1 MPIKIQ
7 GLPGLNRLSESERQ
21 QFMLNNEDR
30 LRKYARDPMAQKRA
44 AEILYDNMM
53 FKNKLGS
60 DLFNQLKAQGIG
72 RDQRNEIL
80 RQSIIDEVAQRYNP
94 IGKNGFR
101 DNSKGLGENW
111 EKFNQMS
118 LDGKQKLLESEWK
131 TPDEL
136 NASMA
141 EESKTKGIGD
151 ILGDAWN
158 RLSFGAVKGLSNL
171 DFKEAITSL
180 PKDLW
185 GEVSAVLGMSSDII
199 GNIPRW
205 FSSDDKVAATI
216 GMLGGKEGA
225 KQYLKMKNDKI
236 FQNIYNNEADGSAER
251 LGPQV
256 SSEYMSQASKNLS
269 DDQVKAAFIK
279 AITPGSYVDEY
290 GNPNRGVPM
299 YAAYYRDGKDI
310 EDEMKNFSI
319 DEMRQF
325 LAKKAAYD
333 KYLSPEMAA
342 TALNNEAQ
350 RYIKRNQDS
359 ITRFGLW
366 AKDVGIASLSYSADK
381 VNGLYNLYLLG
392 KDRLAD
398 GVDTGLGRVQLGER
412 PTVYM
417 DDRGRVLSPSKTKF
431 YNGSDGKLYYDDENG
446 NAHAV
451 HRQQISNAAL
461 HNMGKNSEG
470 EDLGDLWGT
479 DWMTL
484 DPTYWTKAEQFG
496 TLDENEL
503 KQWEKLGA
511 SPYKVAYDPNEES
524 SLWYEAFK
532 MMSFGL
538 ADGAAM
544 AIPFGIGMAGRALST
559 ASQTGKVLGGIG
571 KVLDGIGKGLT
582 YQTTLGS
589 TVQGSLGALGIA
601 YAYERNAF
609 QETLEKNLLDAEDTL
624 LNRSRS
630 LVFAKYQND
639 GDYKRNVD
647 ALIEKEKGSL
657 GDYRKQLKAN
667 GYSDKAI
674 DAAINA
680 RAQESV
686 FNKLIQQDLSAAR
699 ESQEYSNLQQQAINA
714 ASKAANI
721 SFLPEAIKYGIVNT
735 VGYRKYLYTNPAGL
749 KRKVSAALKGL
760 QEVDKDGKKRLA
772 MEGSKFGTRGQ
783 KMKEFS
789 KIVGKQMW
797 GGAWT
802 NGTDDMMVDA
812 AERISADQYN
822 MYLNDFLTGSSMAD
836 TYGFADG
843 LFSYINGLQN
853 SLGQGT
859 TWNAALVGGMG
870 SVLSATPNM
879 ANIAHLMTKEGRNE
893 YKNKFTRRPVRNESG
908 EIVRNRFGEP
918 VTEGIRW
925 RDNPVERLS
934 YFIQNGVLNSY
945 YGAMQQERDLENH
958 AMYVNDLL
966 DQYEDFKMI
975 EDVLSSDRH
984 LEHADDEGTKKTM
997 RFIKAIKANQLLDTL
1012 GERAD
1017 DPTGLSSVI
1026 MRMKGLTE
1034 RVANLEDNENSE
1046 NPLSEEEIA
1055 EQIAQ
1060 YYKANNVPQNEQ
1072 NNEEA
1077 LKVIVKNA
1085 KELMEAN
1092 KAYRDALEDVNQ
1104 IEQETGKTIPNNV
1117 KNKMMMVHALSKHWR
1132 ERASQMMSEIGDIHS
1147 VNDIDADSDISNE
1160 DLLASVGGKAGANAL
1175 SRVYERQTQEIEK
1188 AIEEAKEEVG
1198 KKEKALK
1205 DAEENLKKK
1214 AAEESGNLNQEI
1226 FNQAADLA
1234 EKRAELEDAKQKQK
1248 YLEDILFESNKHKG
1262 SINEALEEGKDK
1274 KNKTLTAD
1282 EIFNLDVKTRARMLD
1297 KRNRN
1302 LYSIAQ
1308 RREIEK
1314 LEKRIINEQGEGA
1327 LQKIQDIALLANRI
1341 KMSEDAYSRM
1351 ANNPAAADV
1360 HLESQR
1366 SAAAAEAHKLIDKRN
1381 ARILAEYIGE
1391 AYDALKRRS
1400 DVSEEFLKDFVY
1412 RTLRKFNTS
1421 ILDAIDDEAFLPIF
1435 QQEIDD
1441 ARTWSKTLADITAVI
1456 NNIDGTE
1463 EWRNMM
1469 LHNVD
1474 KIVNQAS
1481 NKEEIM
1487 HSLEEAID
1495 SLRESKEPMGKR
1507 AADDIEK
1514 LLVGMKRIGY
1524 QRDSAVIES
1533 REERKKREKEQDDR
1547 NKAAEEKL
1555 KTEEKKATEKPKNT
1569 ESVDEGTV
1577 DMKAAKDVDF
1587 GEDTEVEEKKGPKE
1601 EGTTPPAGPS
1611 TPKTEKVTPENLHE
1625 HIQISSTSLEG
1636 GGEHVIFNTSEWS
1649 KYAVPIRENG
1659 WGKQDGHVYYT
1670 RDFVP
1675 ETGRSVVTVWFK
1687 DPPSQAVREQIEL
1700 FVDFSHR
1707 LLGKMPLNSPDT
1719 LSKILNGEKVF
1730 EEESTHKESKGL
1742 SKEEVKD
1749 QEKRVE
1755 HSKLLHK
1762 EDIVDVKATKKAFY
1776 CFIRNDRYPRKTLY
1790 LSYTY
1795 VGQKWEL
1802 EVLGTDDK
1810 IKDESTIQEFVHHY
1824 IPKDLQEFL
1833 SDNRSD
1839 YLNATELRDKWGIYT
1854 WYPISDTYNT
1864 EDSEEAGIQGEQPA
1878 GESNPPVETNE
1889 DFVAESSSLEEQQ
1902 KEAQQ
1907 SSDNVK
1913 IVPTDSLESMEPSNA
1928 SNIPP
1933 SGGGKKKKGVER
1945 DANLSG
1951 NRFAEWESL
1960 PLQGDKEKRIPKG
1973 RLIHK
1978 KGSKEGD
1985 HMNTFYN
1992 WLKLTG
1998 TKLQN
2003 IIDRELHQIMAVT
2016 PGHKVKVKFML
2027 SRRDNGVLA
2036 TGNDKIPSV
2045 TRVGMKNNLLLVV
2058 DYTPEVAKVHDEKNG
2073 GVFESNGKKYL
2084 LIGVAGGYDGTDQN
2098 SIRKKSYDI
2107 INSGGG
2113 GLASK
2118 GMKAFFDEHGNEL
2131 YFVNDDVHTEI
2142 VESYPLPGWVVKA
2155 LEGEPATGVL
2165 RNISDL
2171 LNDEKR
2177 NPYGLTLKSLPW
2189 AIVTRQSTIIVNNRD
2204 GKAVMKP
2211 NKEDTET
2218 GDEINVGNTFALI
2231 PASNGKLMPLMI
2243 QPRRLNEI
2251 RDGALKRNIYK
2262 AFEQLISKN
2271 REERLEAASKLEK
2284 YLYLNRQNGI
2294 SIRVPKGNTIYFNRG
2309 QRTVATINITDSTTI
2324 QDVINIMENSNMNP
2338 RINITAGVLNDA
2350 SSSNPALF
2358 KQYEEAG
2365 AFMLDAATLSTAGSS
2380 FMIYSLSED
2389 GEIVRTP
2396 GSVNRNPAASSRGTT
2411 VKYKGDSY
2419 TEIEGSYYKVPEQ
2432 ASAEE
2437 IVDKELVTD
2446 PATINAIRYN
2456 FRIARGE
2463 LRAEV
2468 IKGGWS
2474 YYIVNAG
2481 ENPKVIRVDPSHA
2494 VEELSKEQSADFIKE
2509 RQEAKEA
2516 AEREEKA
2523 RKQLEK
2529 IEKNKKMEYREFHDE
2544 ESGDDIRVVLDT
2556 DNSRLLFRNPDGS
2569 VWDYVYAQEFLDE
2582 VGFEGILRHLYG
2594 DDVTIANSSYET
2606 FTSKEYTGMKQTNED
2621 APIVLDDNTDSFIPD
2636 GKTIVP
2642 VGEMEVINFG
2652 DEDTGPAETSKG
2664 EGSTEETIETK
2675 ESKKEGTIEDE
2686 KYVDVIEEELKRKKK
2701 ATQTFEELYATH
2713 SRAIDEVV
2721 LDKWPDAPEDP
2732 TELKNFLKKKGI
2744 TEIESIGTTQ
2754 KDIDAFIRTIE
2765 CVQK

>member
-80 RQSIIDEVAQRYNP
+80 RQNIIDEVAQRYNP

-136 NASMA
+136 NASLA

-171 DFKEAITSL
+171 DLKEAITSI

-216 GMLGGKEGA
+216 GVLGGKEGA

-350 RYIKRNQDS
+350 RYIKKNQDS

-398 GVDTGLGRVQLGER
+398 GVDTGLGKIQLGER

-431 YNGSDGKLYYDDENG
+431 YNGSDGKLYYNDENG

-544 AIPFGIGMAGRALST
+544 AIPFGIGIAGRALST

-639 GDYKRNVD
+639 GNYKRNVD

-657 GDYRKQLKAN
+657 GDYKKQLKAN

-699 ESQEYSNLQQQAINA
+699 ESQEYSDLQQQAINA

-772 MEGSKFGTRGQ
+772 VEGSKFGTRGQ

-822 MYLNDFLTGSSMAD
+822 MYLNDYLTGSSLAD

-893 YKNKFTRRPVRNESG
+893 YKNKFTRRPVRNENG
-908 EIVRNRFGEP
+908 EIVRNQFGEP
-918 VTEGIRW
+918 ITEGIRW

-975 EDVLSSDRH
+975 EDILSSDRH

-1104 IEQETGKTIPNNV
+1104 IEQETGKTIPNSV

-1226 FNQAADLA
+1226 FDQAADLA
-1234 EKRAELEDAKQKQK
+1234 GKRAELEDAKQKQK

-1274 KNKTLTAD
+1274 KNKALTAD

-1456 NNIDGTE
+1456 DNIDGTE

-1474 KIVNQAS
+1474 KIVSQAS

-1495 SLRESKEPMGKR
+1495 SLRESKEPLGKK

-1555 KTEEKKATEKPKNT
+1555 KTEEEKATKKPKNT

-1577 DMKAAKDVDF
+1577 DMKAAEDVDF
-1587 GEDTEVEEKKGPKE
+1587 GEGTEVEEKKGPKE
-1601 EGTTPPAGPS
+1601 EGTTPPAEPAS
-1611 TPKTEKVTPENLHE
+1611 PKISNEETKGTSEKVTPENLHE
-1625 HIQISSTSLEG
+1625 HVQITLNNTRGGHHPVFTPAEWTSGKVVDLRA
-1636 GGEHVIFNTSEWS
+1636 SE
-1649 KYAVPIRENG
+1649 G
-1659 WGKQDGHVYYT
+1659 WGKNEGITYYAKGID
-1670 RDFVP
+1670 RNAKIM
-1675 ETGRSVVTVWFK
+1675 WFK
-1687 DPPSQAVREQIEL
+1687 EAPSEAVQKQVEL
-1700 FVDFSHR
+1700 YMENKTKDEDF
-1707 LLGKMPLNSPDT
+1707 NDT
-1719 LSKILNGEKVF
+1719 EILARILNGEKVF
-1730 EEESTHKESKGL
+1730 EEGKGP
-1742 SKEEVKD
+1742 
-1749 QEKRVE
+1749 EK
-1755 HSKLLHK
+1755 
-1762 EDIVDVKATKKAFY
+1762 T
-1776 CFIRNDRYPRKTLY
+1776 
-1790 LSYTY
+1790 
-1795 VGQKWEL
+1795 
-1802 EVLGTDDK
+1802 GT
-1810 IKDESTIQEFVHHY
+1810 
-1824 IPKDLQEFL
+1824 
-1833 SDNRSD
+1833 
-1839 YLNATELRDKWGIYT
+1839 
-1854 WYPISDTYNT
+1854 
-1864 EDSEEAGIQGEQPA
+1864 QGEQPA
-1878 GESNPPVETNE
+1878 GEGNPPVETNE

-1902 KEAQQ
+1902 KEVQQ
-1907 SSDNVK
+1907 SDNNVE
-1913 IVPTDSLESMEPSNA
+1913 IVPTDNLESMSPSSA
-1928 SNIPP
+1928 SDVPT
-1933 SGGGKKKKGVER
+1933 SGEDGVSVER

-1951 NRFAEWESL
+1951 NWLAEWERL

-1973 RLIHK
+1973 RLVHK

-1985 HMNTFYN
+1985 SMNTFYN

-2027 SRRDNGVLA
+2027 SRRDDGVLVA
-2036 TGNDKIPSV
+2036 GNDKTPSV
-2045 TRVGMKNNLLLVV
+2045 TRSGMKNNLLLVV

-2084 LIGVAGGYDGTDQN
+2084 LIGVAGGYKNVPN

-2107 INSGGG
+2107 INSGRG

-2118 GMKAFFDEHGNEL
+2118 GMGAFFNEHGNEL
-2131 YFVNDDVHTEI
+2131 YFVNDDVYTEI
-2142 VESYPLPGWVVKA
+2142 VESYPLPGYVVKA

-2211 NKEDTET
+2211 NKEDAET
-2218 GDEINVGNTFALI
+2218 GDEINVGNVFALV

-2309 QRTVATINITDSTTI
+2309 ERTVATINITDSTTI
-2324 QDVINIMENSNMNP
+2324 QDVINIMESSSMNP

-2396 GSVNRNPAASSRGTT
+2396 GSVNRNPAVSSRGVT
-2411 VKYKGDSY
+2411 VQYKGNSY
-2419 TEIEGSYYKVPEQ
+2419 TEIEGNYYKVPEQ
-2432 ASAEE
+2432 INAEE
-2437 IVDKELVTD
+2437 AIDPELVTD
-2446 PATINAIRYN
+2446 PATINAVRYN
-2456 FRIARGE
+2456 FRIERGE

-2468 IKGGWS
+2468 TKGDWN

-2569 VWDYVYAQEFLDE
+2569 VWDYTYAQEFLDE
-2582 VGFEGILRHLYG
+2582 VGFEGILRYLYG
-2594 DDVTIANSSYET
+2594 DDVNIANSSYET

-2652 DEDTGPAETSKG
+2652 DEDTGPAETPKG
-2664 EGSTEETIETK
+2664 EGSTEETVETK

-2713 SRAIDEVV
+2713 SRVIDEVV

-2732 TELKNFLKKKGI
+2732 TELKNFLKEKGI